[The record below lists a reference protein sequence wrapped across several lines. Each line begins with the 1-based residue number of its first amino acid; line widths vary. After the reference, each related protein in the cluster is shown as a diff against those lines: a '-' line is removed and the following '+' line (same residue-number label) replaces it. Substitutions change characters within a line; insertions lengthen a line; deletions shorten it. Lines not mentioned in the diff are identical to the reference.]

1 MLATANRM
9 KTIAIMAVL
18 VATAL
23 SRVFAAYAEEVTPSS
38 VAADTIVA
46 AIPPDFP
53 PTYSQDRQTG
63 KPVGFAVDVMNEIAR
78 RAGLKVVYV
87 FGQHWDEVEHLVLS
101 GKADLIPNLLVDDAR
116 SKLFTFTR
124 PVETVPIY
132 LTVRSHESRF
142 YGMIP
147 GIKIGVIKESV
158 GEHYLKAFPAI
169 TVITYSNMHSLI
181 FELLSGQIDAV
192 LTATP
197 NVMKLADEAGVGDKI
212 KTVGGPV
219 IEGKRAIAV
228 RKGDI
233 ALAGRLNTA
242 IAGFVDSPEYRAL
255 YRKWW
260 GTPEPYWSA
269 RRVAGAIAVT
279 LVLAMLIM
287 GGWRYNSIKR
297 LNAQL
302 TESMVGLE
310 KAQKRLQEQAALLED
325 EIAERHLAEVNLA
338 VKQQQLEEVNRSL
351 EVRIATALKETR
363 EKDQMLI
370 QQGRFAAM
378 GEMISNI
385 SHQWRQP
392 LNNVGLIIQNL
403 QEMSENGELN
413 PEALDREVGVAM
425 DVIQFMSNTI
435 DDFRHFFRPDKEKD
449 EFIVNK
455 VIAKTIKFMLPALRN
470 YGITITFSEEPEVRI
485 LGYSNEYAQ
494 MLINIINNAKD
505 ALLERKPSNPCI
517 RIRVFHDNDLA
528 VVTIADNAG
537 GIDADVLP
545 KVFDPYFTTKEP
557 GKGTGIGL
565 YMSKVIVEKNM
576 EGRLVVRNMPDGA
589 EFRIEMPSCSCCKPG
604 TSRPDA
610 ALQAVL

>member
-1 MLATANRM
+1 MQATAIRM
-9 KTIAIMAVL
+9 KTMARMIIL
-18 VATAL
+18 L
-23 SRVFAAYAEEVTPSS
+23 AAAVGMACAACAEEAPPS
-38 VAADTIVA
+38 AASDTIVA

-53 PTYSQDRQTG
+53 PTYFQDRQSG
-63 KPVGFAVDVMNEIAR
+63 KPHGFAVDVMNEIAR

-87 FGQHWDEVEHLVLS
+87 FGQQWDDVERLVLS
-101 GKADLIPNLLVDDAR
+101 GKADVAPNLIVDDAR
-116 SKLFTFTR
+116 SQLFTFTQ

-142 YGMIP
+142 YGIVP

-158 GEHYLKAFPAI
+158 GEHYLKSIPAI
-169 TVITYSNMHSLI
+169 TVITYSNLHSLI
-181 FELLSGQIDAV
+181 FELLSGQIDAA

-197 NVMKLADEAGVGDKI
+197 NLMKLANEAGVGDKI
-212 KTVGGPV
+212 KTVGEPV
-219 IEGKRAIAV
+219 IDGKRAIAV
-228 RKGDI
+228 RKGNLV
-233 ALAGRLNTA
+233 LAARLNKV
-242 IAGFVDSPEYRAL
+242 IAGFVGSPEYQAL

-260 GTPEPYWSA
+260 GTPEPYWNA
-269 RRVAGAIAVT
+269 RRVAGAIAAT
-279 LVLAMLIM
+279 LMLAILSM
-287 GGWRYNSIKR
+287 GGWRYYSIKR
-297 LNAQL
+297 LNARL
-302 TESMVGLE
+302 TESMAGLE
-310 KAQKRLQEQAALLED
+310 KAQRRLQEQAALLEE

-338 VKQQQLEEVNRSL
+338 VKQEQLEEVNHSL
-351 EVRIATALKETR
+351 EDRIATTLKEIR

-403 QEMSENGELN
+403 QEMSENGELD
-413 PEALDREVGVAM
+413 PAVLDHEVRVAM

-435 DDFRHFFRPDKEKD
+435 DDFRYFFRPDKEKD

-455 VIAKTIKFMLPALRN
+455 VMAKTINFMLPALRN
-470 YGITITFSEEPEVRI
+470 YGIAITLDEEPDVCI
-485 LGYSNEYAQ
+485 LGYPNEYSQ

-505 ALLERKPSNPCI
+505 ALLERKVPDPRI
-517 RIRVFHDNDLA
+517 RIRIFHDNELG

-537 GIDADVLP
+537 GIGADVLP

-576 EGRLVVRNMPDGA
+576 GGRLVARNVPDGA
-589 EFRIEMPSCSCCKPG
+589 EFRIEMPSCGPLWVAP
-604 TSRPDA
+604 PDG
-610 ALQAVL
+610 ALQPVS

>member
-1 MLATANRM
+1 MLATMNRM
-9 KTIAIMAVL
+9 KTRMTLIVLTAAALSMAVAACAEDFTPPP
-18 VATAL
+18 VA
-23 SRVFAAYAEEVTPSS
+23 S
-38 VAADTIVA
+38 DTIIA

-53 PTYSQDRQTG
+53 PTYSQNRQTG

-87 FGQHWDEVEHLVLS
+87 FGQQWDEVEHLVLS
-101 GKADLIPNLLVDDAR
+101 GKADLVPNLLVDDAR
-116 SKLFTFTR
+116 SKLFTFTE
-124 PVETVPIY
+124 PVESVPVH

-142 YGMIP
+142 YGIIP

-158 GEHYLKAFPAI
+158 GEHYLKGIPAI
-169 TVITYSNMHSLI
+169 TIITYPNLHSLI
-181 FELLSGQIDAV
+181 FELLSGQIDAA

-197 NVMKLADEAGVGDKI
+197 NITKLANEAGVGDKI
-212 KTVGGPV
+212 KTVGEPV
-219 IEGKRAIAV
+219 IDGKRAMAL
-228 RKGDI
+228 RKGNLV
-233 ALAGRLNTA
+233 LAARLNKA
-242 IAGFVDSPEYRAL
+242 IEGFVGSPEYQAL

-260 GTPEPYWSA
+260 GTPEPYWNA
-269 RRVAGAIAVT
+269 RRVTGTIGATLALAV
-279 LVLAMLIM
+279 LLM
-287 GGWRYNSIKR
+287 GGWRYYSIKR

-302 TESMVGLE
+302 TESMAKLE
-310 KAQKRLQEQAALLED
+310 NAQKTLQEQAALLEE

-351 EVRIATALKETR
+351 EDHIATTLKELR

-403 QEMSENGELN
+403 QEMSEHGELN
-413 PEALDREVGVAM
+413 PEILNHEVKVAM
-425 DVIQFMSNTI
+425 DVILFMSNTI
-435 DDFRHFFRPDKEKD
+435 DDFRFFFRPDKEKS

-455 VIAKTIKFMLPALRN
+455 VIEKTIKFMSPALRN
-470 YGITITFSEEPEVRI
+470 YGITIAFDAEPNVCI
-485 LGYSNEYAQ
+485 VGYPNEYSQ

-505 ALLERKPSNPCI
+505 VLLERKILKPRI
-517 RIRVFHDNDLA
+517 TIRVFRDNALA
-528 VVTIADNAG
+528 VATIADNAG

-565 YMSKVIVEKNM
+565 YMSKVIAEKNM
-576 EGRLVVRNMPDGA
+576 EGRLIARNLADGA
-589 EFRIEMPSCSCCKPG
+589 EFRIEMPLRGPLQV
-604 TSRPDA
+604 A
-610 ALQAVL
+610 AHGGAFQPAS